1 MATVLDPPEEL
12 LSQLQ
17 KALVDF
23 FGGGHYWFPPGVL
36 CLPVFVGVQGLIHL
50 ASKVKAIRLQTAQTL
65 LYLSDSVAWISFGL
79 AILRGK
85 KNKMYFD
92 KQMFLISENVVK
104 DMLSVFEAWSYFKLE
119 RKDHFGFD
127 EPLFHKSLVFPKN
140 VFPIF

>member
-92 KQMFLISENVVK
+92 KKMFLISENVVK
-104 DMLSVFEAWSYFKLE
+104 DMLE

-140 VFPIF
+140 FFPIF